1 MEEQI
6 VKFEDIVKGCLKK
19 WKIIIAIAVII
30 TTVTAIVSI
39 ASEKANTYEGSV
51 KILVK
56 NNDTIIENNVEV
68 KKDKYLV
75 QNYIELVKTRD
86 FLMDVLGDTN
96 IKLTPELLLTK
107 LQISYIPNS
116 DFIQIKYTSDN
127 KLETLTILQ
136 GIVEKFKELPSKYK
150 ADTEIIVA
158 EDIGIDEHADIRN
171 NGLLILLGVL
181 GGLGIG
187 TGIVFVMECLNK
199 TFRTKGEVERELK
212 MPIISMVP
220 KFKEKSTRKLKQGS
234 YDIAC
239 EAYNNLAVNIRY
251 KNNSN
256 ENRVVLVTSSL
267 IGEGSTTTATNLAKA
282 LSNCDEKVILVEGN
296 LRKPSLH
303 EVYNVDNKV
312 GISDVILGKSG
323 LEDGI
328 KQINKNLDVL
338 LAGSS
343 INNPTQ
349 IINSNELDNILK
361 ALKKKYSY
369 IIIDS
374 PAIKVV
380 TDALAIANKV
390 DCTVLVVKAEVVKKD
405 AVKESIEL
413 VNSVDGNITGIIFN
427 GADTFRNKFYNYK
440 SNV

>member
-19 WKIIIAIAVII
+19 WKIIVAVAVII
-30 TTVTAIVSI
+30 TTATTIVSI
-39 ASEKANTYEGSV
+39 ASEKGNTYDGSV

-86 FLMDVLGDTN
+86 FLMDVLKDTN
-96 IKLTPELLLTK
+96 IKLTPELLLPK
-107 LQISYIPNS
+107 LQISNIPNS

-127 KLETLTILQ
+127 RLETLTILQ

-150 ADTEIIVA
+150 ANTEIIVA
-158 EDIGIDEHADIRN
+158 EDIGIVEHADIRN

-234 YDIAC
+234 CDIAC

-267 IGEGSTTTATNLAKA
+267 IGEGSTTTATNLARA

-312 GISDVILGKSG
+312 GISDVILGKSE

-349 IINSNELDNILK
+349 IINSNKLDNILK

-405 AVKESIEL
+405 VVKESIEL

-427 GADTFRNKFYNYK
+427 GADAFRNKFYNYK